1 MIRGNRLRNDAARRM
16 RRETHIRVYRGD
28 NTYLET
34 LRRKYGKK
42 SIKDTLNFVLRR
54 ARNRRIV

>member
-1 MIRGNRLRNDAARRM
+1 MIKRKIM
-16 RRETHIRVYRGD
+16 RRGIKTRSETHIRAYRGD
-28 NTYLET
+28 NIYLEA

-54 ARNRRIV
+54 ARNRRII